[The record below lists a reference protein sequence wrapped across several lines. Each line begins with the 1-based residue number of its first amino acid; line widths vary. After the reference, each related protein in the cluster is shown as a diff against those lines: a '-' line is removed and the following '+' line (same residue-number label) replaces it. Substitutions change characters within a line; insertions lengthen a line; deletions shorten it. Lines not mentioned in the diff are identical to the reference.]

1 MIIICPS
8 CEKKFEVASN
18 LIPENGRLL
27 KCGACEKTWFYNKN
41 NQINVSEEDIDE
53 PVKSE
58 IRIASPKSVKEKS
71 EPIISKDS
79 SNLKNN
85 KGSELIRYQ
94 SKSNS
99 KFSKFFNYLVVL
111 IISFVALIIVLDT
124 FKSPLSVY
132 FPNLELMLYNFFET
146 LKDLV
151 LFIKDLN

>member
-1 MIIICPS
+1 MIIICP
-8 CEKKFEVASN
+8 CGEKKFEVASN

-53 PVKSE
+53 PVKSK
-58 IRIASPKSVKEKS
+58 IRMASPKSVKEKS
-71 EPIISKDS
+71 EPIISKNS

-85 KGSELIRYQ
+85 KGSELVRYQ

-124 FKSPLSVY
+124 FKSPLSNY
-132 FPNLELMLYNFFET
+132 FPNLELILYNLFET